1 MPEKSS
7 RKPTI
12 VVTTAGSAPTPGTIL
27 HLRSRGYRVVATDV
41 DPTAPGL
48 YLADRG
54 HLVPP
59 GDSEAFLPR
68 MRALC
73 AEEGAA
79 AVVPLVDEEL
89 LHVGGL
95 AEDGV
100 AVLLPLPGFVATCLD
115 KYRLMRELDAAGI
128 GVPRTRLASEWPTD
142 TFDAARGLVVK
153 PRSGRGSRGVRFVDS
168 VGDLARVVAESGLP
182 ADELI
187 VQERITGPEYTVS
200 VVVWRD
206 GGVQAV
212 VPKEVVLKQGVTK
225 YAVTRR
231 NEAVIETCRAV
242 QESLRADGPFNVQLS
257 LDGDGAP
264 RVFEINP
271 RFSSTSALTTAAG
284 VDEIA
289 GLVGQAVGGG
299 PRLADD
305 WREGV
310 AMVRHWTDD
319 FIDEEQFT
327 SHGISP
333 APAAVGVPVRDPAL
347 APATPLAGR

>member
-1 MPEKSS
+1 M
-7 RKPTI
+7 
-12 VVTTAGSAPTPGTIL
+12 VTTAGSAPTPGTIL
-27 HLRSRGYRVVATDV
+27 HLRSQGYRVVATDV

-73 AEEGAA
+73 AEEGAV

-100 AVLLPLPGFVATCLD
+100 AVLLPLPEFVATCLD

-128 GVPRTRLASEWPTD
+128 GIPRTRLASEWPTD
-142 TFDAARGLVVK
+142 TFEAVQGLVVK
-153 PRSGRGSRGVRFVDS
+153 PRSGRGSRGVRIIDS
-168 VGDLARVVAESGLP
+168 VGDLARVVAESGHP

-206 GGVQAV
+206 GEVQAV

-231 NEAVIETCRAV
+231 NEAVIETCRAI
-242 QESLRADGPFNVQLS
+242 QESLRADGPFNVQLC
-257 LDGDGAP
+257 LDEGGAP

-271 RFSSTSALTTAAG
+271 RFSSTSALTSAAG

-310 AMVRHWTDD
+310 TMVRRWTDE
-319 FIDEEQFT
+319 FIDEEQFA

-333 APAAVGVPVRDPAL
+333 APTAVGVPARDPAL
-347 APATPLAGR
+347 APAPVAPAAPVSPAAGR